1 MSDKFY
7 TNVQM
12 YGNNILLRGYNNGQ
26 RFTSRQ
32 PFSPTLFVTSKKESD
47 WKTLDGEMVTPI
59 LPGTIRESREFLK
72 KYDDVDNFNVYGN
85 ERFIFQFI
93 ADNYPGD
100 IKFDTSRMKMITL
113 DIEVETEY
121 GFPDPENAAEEVLLI
136 TVQDYNT
143 KKIITWGQT
152 KHGEFDNPDLKTE
165 FRRCNDEFHLL
176 NSFMDWWANDT
187 PDVVTGWNLEYYDI
201 PYLCN
206 RISRILGDKMMKQ
219 LSPWKLVSQEEHFI
233 KGQQKIYFDIAGV
246 TQLDYLNLYKKFT
259 YTNQES
265 YRLDHIADVE
275 LGQKKLDHS
284 EFDTFKDFYTKGWQK
299 FVEYNIIDVE
309 LVDRLEDKMK
319 LIDLAITMAFDAKV
333 NFRDVFYQVRMWDT
347 IIYNHLREKNIV
359 IPPKVKVDKDAKYA
373 GAYVKEPIP
382 GKYDYV
388 VSFDLNSLYPHLI
401 MQYAISPET
410 LITREE
416 LNDMITDAENDP
428 SADPER
434 LEALIK
440 VRELSCKINVYKIL
454 DQELDMSPLKVMN
467 WTMTANGAIY
477 KRVKGMLPELMDKMY
492 AERVIFKKRML
503 AAKQLNEKK
512 PSKALEKEISRC
524 NNIQMA
530 KKISLNSAYGAIGN
544 QYFRY
549 FKLANAEAI
558 TLSGQTSIRWIENKL
573 NEFMNKTL
581 KTDGVDY
588 VIASDTD
595 SIYLHVG
602 PIVDRVFGTETSPD
616 KEKVVN
622 ALDGFCQAKIEPFI
636 DRSYQELATYVNAY
650 DQKMQMKRENIADRG
665 IWTAKKRYILN
676 VWDSEGVRYAQPKLK
691 MMGIEAVKSSTPA
704 PCRTMIK
711 EALKLVMVGTEDEV
725 IDYIDS
731 CRLQFKM
738 LPPEQI
744 SFPRS
749 VSDVKKYRSS
759 ASIYAKGTPI
769 HARGALLFNHY
780 IKKEGL
786 DRKYSL
792 INNGEK
798 IKFCYLKV
806 PNKIGENVISFI
818 SDFPTELGLEKY
830 IDYDLQFNK
839 SFLDPLKI
847 ILDSV
852 GWSSEKRVTLE
863 SFFG

>member
-1 MSDKFY
+1 MKFY

-12 YGNNILLRGYNNGQ
+12 YGNTILLRGYENGQ
-26 RFTSRQ
+26 RFNTRQ
-32 PFSPTLFVTSKKESD
+32 SFNPTLFVSSKKEST
-47 WKTLDGEMVTPI
+47 WKTLDGENVQPVQ
-59 LPGTIRESREFLK
+59 PGSIKECREFLK
-72 KYDDVDNFNVYGN
+72 KYDEVENFNVYGN

-93 ADNYPGD
+93 ADNYPGE
-100 IKFDTSRMKMITL
+100 IRFDAAKMKIVTV
-113 DIEVETEY
+113 DIEVESEM
-121 GFPDPENAAEEVLLI
+121 GFPDPESAAEEVLLI

-143 KKIITWGQT
+143 KEIITWGQT
-152 KHGEFDNPDLKTE
+152 KHGEFTNKQDNVD
-165 FRRCNDEFHLL
+165 FRPCYDEYHLL
-176 NSFMDWWANDT
+176 NSFLEWWMQDT
-187 PDVVTGWNLEYYDI
+187 PDVVTGWNVEYYDV
-201 PYLCN
+201 PYLSH
-206 RISRILGDKMMKQ
+206 RIERIMGAKVMKQ
-219 LSPWKLVSQEEHFI
+219 LSPWRLVSEEKHFI
-233 KGQQKIYFDIAGV
+233 KGQHKLYYDIAGV

-265 YRLDHIADVE
+265 YRLDHIANVE

-284 EFDTFKDFYTKGWQK
+284 EFETFKDFYTQGWQK

-319 LIDLAITMAFDAKV
+319 LIDLALTMAFDAKV

-347 IIYNHLREKNIV
+347 IIYNYLREKNIV
-359 IPPKVKVDKDAKYA
+359 IPPKANVNKDAKYA
-373 GAYVKEPIP
+373 GAYVKEPVP

-410 LITREE
+410 LITKSD
-416 LNDMITDAENDP
+416 LSGMIADAEGDVTF
-428 SADPER
+428 DKDK
-434 LEALIK
+434 LEAMRQ
-440 VRELSCKINVYKIL
+440 VRDISNKIDVYKIL
-454 DQELDMSPLKVMN
+454 NQEIDLSPLKTLD

-477 KRVKGMLPELMDKMY
+477 RRVKGMLPELMEKMY
-492 AERVIFKKRML
+492 AERVIFKKKML
-503 AAKQLNEKK
+503 QAKQENEKT
-512 PSKALEKEISRC
+512 PSKALVKEISRC

-558 TLSGQTSIRWIENKL
+558 TMSGQTSIRWIENKL
-573 NEFMNKTL
+573 NGFMNKTL
-581 KTDGVDY
+581 GTEDVDY

-595 SIYLHVG
+595 SIYLNVG
-602 PIVDRVFGTETSPD
+602 PIVNKVFGD
-616 KEKVVN
+616 KEVEKVKVID

-636 DRSYQELATYVNAY
+636 DRSYLELASYVNAY

-676 VWDSEGVRYAQPKLK
+676 VWDSEGVRYAKPKLK

-704 PCRTMIK
+704 PCRDMIK
-711 EALKLVMVGTEDEV
+711 EALKLMMEGTEEQV

-731 CRLQFKM
+731 CRVRFRM
-738 LPPEQI
+738 LPPEEVA
-744 SFPRS
+744 FPRS
-749 VSDVKKYRSS
+749 VSDVVKYKSPS
-759 ASIYAKGTPI
+759 DIYVKGTPI
-769 HARGALLFNHY
+769 HCRGALLYNHY
-780 IKKEGL
+780 IKKNGL

-818 SDFPTELGLEKY
+818 SEFPKELNLDKY
-830 IDYDLQFNK
+830 VDYDLQFDK
-839 SFLDPLKI
+839 SFLEPLKI
-847 ILDSV
+847 ILDSI
-852 GWSSEKRVTLE
+852 GWSFEKRVTLE